1 MALLTEVV
9 NVNGVPRPVS
19 VPADHKPSSA
29 APCAKC
35 GAFKVRCTL
44 EDESDGCG
52 TYYDIECEACGD
64 SYRTDGPDA

>member
-1 MALLTEVV
+1 MRAIEDEMDT
-9 NVNGVPRPVS
+9 VS
-19 VPADHKPSSA
+19 VPADHKPYST

-35 GAFKVRCTL
+35 GAFKVRCDL

-64 SYRTDGPDA
+64 SYRTDGPDS

>member
-1 MALLTEVV
+1 MRAKEDEMTTT
-9 NVNGVPRPVS
+9 S
-19 VPADHKPSSA
+19 VPADHKPYSK

-35 GAFKVRCTL
+35 GAYKVQCSL

-64 SYRTDGPDA
+64 SYRTDGPDS